1 MKKFWIISMFACLV
15 LFAVSCGGGDDGNDN
30 GDTAADTGDIAGDTG
45 ADTGDSGSNGEN
57 EPDAPKCGNRVVDE
71 GEICDSN
78 SKECK
83 DIDPDF
89 IGGFAICKSDCS
101 GWDTSYCPTGSGNND
116 GNNEGKY
123 NCKEYAE
130 CLNSCNTDPNYD
142 SCRQQCFSNTS
153 SQAANDYNNL
163 YYCAKDNG
171 CLNLMSDD
179 AAYTEC
185 MFNYCR
191 KEAAKCDMLNGSG
204 TEADT
209 RYNSPY
215 GHLVLNF
222 AVDQI
227 ATPEDQEAQQQ
238 EGSDNEF
245 GRVSSAYATGTYG
258 NSASK
263 PVIPEGIDQIL
274 SSAGYRNEEGFE
286 GVSVSQTF
294 AIQTGTQNN
303 PPQYAMSNPAVVL
316 KIDKTAFAV
325 SQIDVS
331 PFNNPK
337 AYIQVLEMDWDAS
350 PASVKCVHAYGEGT
364 LNITTATGDIA
375 NHGSIAFTGEVDLY
389 NMRNFQGYSYDQNND
404 ACEPVD

>member
-1 MKKFWIISMFACLV
+1 MKKIWMISMLV
-15 LFAVSCGGGDDGNDN
+15 CALLFAVSCGGGDDDN
-30 GDTAADTGDIAGDTG
+30 SDTGADTGDIAGDTG
-45 ADTGDSGSNGEN
+45 ADTGDSGNNDEN
-57 EPDAPKCGNRVVDE
+57 EPDGSKCGNKVVDE
-71 GEICDSN
+71 GEVCDN
-78 SKECK
+78 NAKDCK
-83 DIDPDF
+83 SIDPDF

-116 GNNEGKY
+116 GDNNGKY

-185 MFNYCR
+185 IFNNCYN
-191 KEAAKCDMLNGSG
+191 EAAKCDMLNGSG

-209 RYNSPY
+209 RYNPSY
-215 GHLVLNF
+215 GHLTLNF

-227 ATPEDQEAQQQ
+227 ATPSDQEAQQQ
-238 EGSDNEF
+238 EGSDNTF
-245 GRVSSAYATGTYG
+245 GRVDAQFAFGSYG
-258 NSASK
+258 NNASSD
-263 PVIPEGIDQIL
+263 VIPFETDKIL
-274 SSAGYRNEEGFE
+274 SSAGYRNEDGFE
-286 GVSVSQTF
+286 GVSISQTF

-303 PPQYAMSNPAVVL
+303 QPQYAMENPAVVL
-316 KIDKTAFAV
+316 KIDKTAFMV
-325 SQIDVS
+325 GQVDVS

-337 AYIQVLEMDWDAS
+337 ALIQVLHMNWETS
-350 PASVKCVHAYGEGT
+350 EVVCVHAYGEGS

-389 NMRNFQGYSYDQNND
+389 NMRNYKGYSYDQNND